1 MDKSSVIVK
10 LLIHGPIQSQTRW
23 EKAMQRDSKNHG
35 EECDA
40 LVSHS
45 GAARFNVG
53 NDVAAYVTP
62 KQLHPGG
69 KKFLRPACLIP
80 KFGDI
85 SSDDIGIS
93 GHTIS
98 N

>member
-1 MDKSSVIVK
+1 M
-10 LLIHGPIQSQTRW
+10 
-23 EKAMQRDSKNHG
+23 ERDSKNHG
-35 EECDA
+35 EESDKP
-40 LVSHS
+40 VSHS
-45 GAARFNVG
+45 RAARFNVG
-53 NDVAAYVTP
+53 NNVTADVTA

-69 KKFLRPACLIP
+69 EKFLCPACLIP